1 MKKTTMLAPLALTLT
16 LALTTGCSAAAMGSS
31 AAGNTSGLAPA
42 GSPSSNTTA
51 GIAGSA
57 DSTEYIAQSDAE
69 SIALADAGLTA
80 DALAGS
86 YGRLEYDDGRAVY
99 DIEFWTADTEYDYEI
114 DAVSGEILSMDYDA
128 DNHNRQ
134 STTASGSGSTS
145 TSSAATGTTITEDA
159 ARLAALTHAGLAERS
174 DVQFVQC
181 KLDRDDGRQIYEVEF
196 YVDSA
201 EYDYEIDAATGEV
214 LSYDYDAENYTAP
227 AASTATGTQ
236 ITSDDAKRIALEHAG
251 VAEADATRLKVEL
264 DRDDGRQVYEVEW
277 DVGRTEYSY
286 EINAADGSI
295 LKSETDHD

>member
-1 MKKTTMLAPLALTLT
+1 MKKTTLLAPLALTLT
-16 LALTTGCSAAAMGSS
+16 LALTTGCTAAAMGSS
-31 AAGNTSGLAPA
+31 AAGTTSGLAPA

-57 DSTEYIAQSDAE
+57 DSSEYIAQSDAE

-114 DAVSGEILSMDYDA
+114 DAVTGEILSMDYDA

-134 STTASGSGSTS
+134 STTASGSGSTAS
-145 TSSAATGTTITEDA
+145 GTTITEDA

-181 KLDRDDGRQIYEVEF
+181 KLDRDDGRQVYDVEF
-196 YVDSA
+196 YTSSA
-201 EYDYEIDAATGEV
+201 EYDYEIDAVTGEV
-214 LSYDYDAENYTAP
+214 LSYDYDAEHYTAP
-227 AASTATGTQ
+227 AASGTQ

-251 VAEADATRLKVEL
+251 VAETDATHFKVEL
-264 DRDDGRQVYEVEW
+264 DQDDGLQVYEVEW
-277 DVGRTEYSY
+277 EVGRTEYSY
-286 EINAADGSI
+286 EINAADGTI
-295 LKSETDHD
+295 LAHEIDHD

>member
-16 LALTTGCSAAAMGSS
+16 LALTTGCTAAAMGSS
-31 AAGNTSGLAPA
+31 AANTSGLAPA

-57 DSTEYIAQSDAE
+57 DSTEYIPQADAE
-69 SIALADAGLTA
+69 SIALADAGLSA
-80 DALAGS
+80 DALSGS
-86 YGRLEYDDGRAVY
+86 YIRLEYDDGRAVY
-99 DIEFWTADTEYDYEI
+99 DVEFWTADTEYDYEI
-114 DAVSGEILSMDYDA
+114 DAVTGEILSMDYDA
-128 DNHNRQ
+128 DNHHTTQ
-134 STTASGSGSTS
+134 SVTVSGSGNTA
-145 TSSAATGTTITEDA
+145 SSSGTTITEDA
-159 ARLAALTHAGLAERS
+159 ARQAALTHAGLAES

-181 KLDRDDGRQIYEVEF
+181 KLDRDDGRQVYEVEF
-196 YVDSA
+196 YTSSA

-214 LSYDYDAENYTAP
+214 LSYDYDAENYTP
-227 AASTATGTQ
+227 AATGATGTQ

-251 VAEADATRLKVEL
+251 VAESDAARLKVEL

-295 LKSETDHD
+295 LNYETDRD

>member
-1 MKKTTMLAPLALTLT
+1 MKKTTLLAPLALTLT

-31 AAGNTSGLAPA
+31 AAGTTSGLSPA

-57 DSTEYIAQSDAE
+57 DSSEYIAQSDAE

-86 YGRLEYDDGRAVY
+86 YSRLEYDDGRAVY

-128 DNHNRQ
+128 DNHATQ
-134 STTASGSGSTS
+134 SVTVSGSSTPASSPASGT
-145 TSSAATGTTITEDA
+145 AITEDA
-159 ARLAALTHAGLAERS
+159 ARQAALTHAGLTES

-181 KLDRDDGRQIYEVEF
+181 KLDRDDGRQVYDVEF
-196 YVDSA
+196 YTATA
-201 EYDYEIDAATGEV
+201 EYDYEIDAVTGEI
-214 LSYDYDAENYTAP
+214 LSYDYDAEHYTAP
-227 AASTATGTQ
+227 AASGTQ

-251 VAEADATRLKVEL
+251 IAEADATRFKVEL
-264 DRDDGRQVYEVEW
+264 DEDDGRQVYEVEW
-277 DVGRTEYSY
+277 EVGRTEYSY
-286 EINAADGSI
+286 EISAADGSI
-295 LKSETDHD
+295 LNYETDRD

>member
-16 LALTTGCSAAAMGSS
+16 LALTTGCTAAAMGSS
-31 AAGNTSGLAPA
+31 AANTSGLAPA

-57 DSTEYIAQSDAE
+57 DSTEYIPQADAE
-69 SIALADAGLTA
+69 SIALADAGLSA
-80 DALAGS
+80 DALSGS
-86 YGRLEYDDGRAVY
+86 YSRLEYDDGRAVY
-99 DIEFWTADTEYDYEI
+99 DVEFWTADTEYDYEI
-114 DAVSGEILSMDYDA
+114 DAVTGEILSMDYDA
-128 DNHNRQ
+128 DNHHTTQ
-134 STTASGSGSTS
+134 SVTVSGSGNTA
-145 TSSAATGTTITEDA
+145 SSSGTTITEDA
-159 ARLAALTHAGLAERS
+159 ARQAALTHAGLAES

-181 KLDRDDGRQIYEVEF
+181 KLDRDDGRQVYEVEF
-196 YVDSA
+196 YTSSA

-214 LSYDYDAENYTAP
+214 LSYDYDAENYTP
-227 AASTATGTQ
+227 AASGATGTQ

-251 VAEADATRLKVEL
+251 VAESDAARLKVEL

-295 LKSETDHD
+295 LNYETDRD

>member
-1 MKKTTMLAPLALTLT
+1 MKKTTLFAPIALTLT
-16 LALTTGCSAAAMGSS
+16 LALTTGCTAAAMGSS
-31 AAGNTSGLAPA
+31 AANASGLAPA

-57 DSTEYIAQSDAE
+57 DSTEYITQADAE

-80 DALAGS
+80 DALSGS
-86 YGRLEYDDGRAVY
+86 YSRLEYDDGRAVY
-99 DIEFWTADTEYDYEI
+99 DVEFWTASTEYDYEI

-128 DNHNRQ
+128 DNHATQ
-134 STTASGSGSTS
+134 SVTVSGSSTPASSPASGT
-145 TSSAATGTTITEDA
+145 AITEDA
-159 ARLAALTHAGLAERS
+159 ARQAALTHAGLAES

-181 KLDRDDGRQIYEVEF
+181 KLDRDDGRQVYDVEF
-196 YVDSA
+196 YTASA

-214 LSYDYDAENYTAP
+214 LSYDYDAENYTP
-227 AASTATGTQ
+227 AASGASGTQ

-251 VAEADATRLKVEL
+251 VAESDAARLKVEL

-295 LKSETDHD
+295 LNYETDRD

>member
-1 MKKTTMLAPLALTLT
+1 MKKTTLLAPLALTLT

-31 AAGNTSGLAPA
+31 AAGTTSGLSPA

-57 DSTEYIAQSDAE
+57 DSSEYIAQSDAE

-86 YGRLEYDDGRAVY
+86 YSRLEYDDGRAVY

-134 STTASGSGSTS
+134 NATAS
-145 TSSAATGTTITEDA
+145 SSAGSSDLISEDD
-159 ARLAALTHAGLAERS
+159 ARLTALTHAGLAERS

-181 KLDRDDGRQIYEVEF
+181 KLDRDDGRQVYDVEF
-196 YVDSA
+196 YTTTA
-201 EYDYEIDAATGEV
+201 EYDYEIDAVTGEI
-214 LSYDYDAENYTAP
+214 LSYDYDAEHYTAP
-227 AASTATGTQ
+227 AASGTQ

-251 VAEADATRLKVEL
+251 IAEADATRFKVEL
-264 DRDDGRQVYEVEW
+264 DEDDGRQVYEVEW
-277 DVGRTEYSY
+277 EVGRTEYSY
-286 EINAADGSI
+286 EISAADGSI
-295 LKSETDHD
+295 LNYETDHD